1 MAKSKLFKVGGV
13 SNRRNTGYKVR
24 FANDMLRVKVL
35 SKTDTDV
42 QLIELPKAMSKA
54 DVVTFLKTTDLYQNA
69 QYKVAIDAS
78 DAKYNPVAV
87 VRVNGTKVTKAKTKA
102 KAKPTIAS
110 IKAKVVAKTEA
121 VPAADA
127 EVKSEVAPQ

>member
-87 VRVNGTKVTKAKTKA
+87 VRVNGTKVTKTKA